1 MRVTP
6 VLVTRGNVDLS
17 EILRS
22 FNNGHWSRSAAEQ
35 IVWDNIVIWDNS
47 KLLNFGPFGQYVA
60 ATTANCSDIVFFQD
74 DDCVTDPAE
83 ICQHWEVGKIV
94 CNMPQEHQANY
105 VKEPDKLMGFGSV
118 FSRSLIRPTFERYN
132 KLFPVDPVNYREPGR
147 IFTALNQ
154 PRLKVVDVPVKNLP
168 WATGDDRLY
177 KQTIH
182 MEMARVARGRA
193 LAVLEAEE

>member
-6 VLVTRGNVDLS
+6 ILVTRGNVDLS

-22 FNNGHWSRSAAEQ
+22 FNNDHWARSAAEQ
-35 IVWDNIVIWDNS
+35 IVWDNIIIWDNS

-74 DDCVTDPAE
+74 DDCVTDPGE

-105 VKEPDKLMGFGSV
+105 RDQPDKLMGFGSV

-147 IFTALNQ
+147 IFTSLNQ
-154 PRLKVVDVPVKNLP
+154 ARIKVVDVPVQNLP
-168 WATGDDRLY
+168 WATAEDRLY
-177 KQTIH
+177 RQPVH
-182 MEMARVARGRA
+182 LEMARVARQRA
-193 LAVLEAEE
+193 LAVLEYEK